1 MPMTTGTGSAAGSS
15 ATPAASP
22 DRSTAGT
29 STTTIAA
36 LRPRSKTTPSPG
48 PVEDGQFP
56 TFPRL
61 DNGNHQT
68 VAEEL
73 IDLALKLAG
82 EGFDEHV
89 DALVK
94 EAENNETELALAA
107 AQVSTEPPMQSGSVD
122 QIAYSLLVEAFQ
134 RASTS
139 AERSS
144 R

>member
-1 MPMTTGTGSAAGSS
+1 M
-15 ATPAASP
+15 
-22 DRSTAGT
+22 
-29 STTTIAA
+29 
-36 LRPRSKTTPSPG
+36 
-48 PVEDGQFP
+48 
-56 TFPRL
+56 
-61 DNGNHQT
+61 
-68 VAEEL
+68 AEEL

-94 EAENNETELALAA
+94 EAESNETDLALAA

-139 AERSS
+139 GARSS
-144 R
+144 LLDDVA

>member
-1 MPMTTGTGSAAGSS
+1 
-15 ATPAASP
+15 
-22 DRSTAGT
+22 
-29 STTTIAA
+29 
-36 LRPRSKTTPSPG
+36 
-48 PVEDGQFP
+48 
-56 TFPRL
+56 
-61 DNGNHQT
+61 

-94 EAENNETELALAA
+94 EAENETELALAA

-134 RASTS
+134 KASAS
-139 AERSS
+139 DEGSPSLGEDVALNAAL
-144 R
+144 

>member
-1 MPMTTGTGSAAGSS
+1 
-15 ATPAASP
+15 
-22 DRSTAGT
+22 
-29 STTTIAA
+29 
-36 LRPRSKTTPSPG
+36 
-48 PVEDGQFP
+48 
-56 TFPRL
+56 
-61 DNGNHQT
+61 

-94 EAENNETELALAA
+94 EAENETELALAA

-134 RASTS
+134 RASTT

>member
-1 MPMTTGTGSAAGSS
+1 
-15 ATPAASP
+15 
-22 DRSTAGT
+22 
-29 STTTIAA
+29 
-36 LRPRSKTTPSPG
+36 
-48 PVEDGQFP
+48 
-56 TFPRL
+56 
-61 DNGNHQT
+61 
-68 VAEEL
+68 VADEL
-73 IDLALKLAG
+73 IDLARKFAR

-89 DALVK
+89 DALVE
-94 EAENNETELALAA
+94 EAGNDETVLALAA

>member
-1 MPMTTGTGSAAGSS
+1 MTTGTGSAAGYS

-36 LRPRSKTTPSPG
+36 LRPRSKTTSSPG
-48 PVEDGQFP
+48 PVEDGRFP
-56 TFPRL
+56 TFPPL
-61 DNGNHQT
+61 DKGNHQT

>member
-1 MPMTTGTGSAAGSS
+1 MTTGTGPAGGSS
-15 ATPAASP
+15 ATPAASRE
-22 DRSTAGT
+22 RSTAGT

-36 LRPRSKTTPSPG
+36 LRLRSKTTSSPG
-48 PVEDGQFP
+48 PVEDGRFP
-56 TFPRL
+56 TFPPL
-61 DNGNHQT
+61 DKGNHQT

-94 EAENNETELALAA
+94 EAENNQRELALAA
-107 AQVSTEPPMQSGSVD
+107 AQVSTEPPMQSVSVG

-134 RASTS
+134 RASIS
-139 AERSS
+139 AEPSS